1 LDEAKNAGIVERVLV
16 AGSFVTT
23 KAEPNDFDCIV
34 VLDASIVGRTLTP
47 FQYNLVSRKIARRMF
62 GGDIMPAL
70 DGSAA
75 LAQYVE
81 FFQTS
86 RDGRRMGIVEIEP

>member
-1 LDEAKNAGIVERVLV
+1 
-16 AGSFVTT
+16 
-23 KAEPNDFDCIV
+23 
-34 VLDASIVGRTLTP
+34 
-47 FQYNLVSRKIARRMF
+47 MF

-81 FFQTS
+81 FFQTN
-86 RDGRRMGIVEIEP
+86 RDGRRMGIVEIEL